1 MKKISLGVL
10 ILLNLSGV
18 AHASHQG
25 TRDQKDED
33 VFGNDLRELF
43 PEILGRRSE
52 PPVLKQEE
60 PRIPH
65 QQTLRILIS
74 QPSLSEKMPTK
85 TAVEEETRGE
95 DFLAEDQKESTDIFG
110 NSWDDLLGE

>member
-1 MKKISLGVL
+1 MKKISLGIL
-10 ILLNLSGV
+10 LLLNLSGV
-18 AHASHQG
+18 ANASHQ
-25 TRDQKDED
+25 DED

-43 PEILGRRSE
+43 PQILVRKSE

-65 QQTLRILIS
+65 QQTLGILIS

-85 TAVEEETRGE
+85 TAVEEERRGE